1 MELDCRA
8 NGTFHF
14 WKTGEAAETGLSSCL
29 MYSRP
34 EAVCFFLKWATRHM
48 WRSLVLTKKEIL
60 SFTYYKGQC
69 VNEEINF
76 FPVTLFV
83 SKGPWVF
90 PLLQFQTAFV
100 CNIEETCLQL
110 ATRLISENN
119 AKAMPDKVYLKALFS
134 EKNKIKNA
142 FQNIHVRFYYINYIK
157 IK

>member
-48 WRSLVLTKKEIL
+48 WGSLVLAKKKKEIL

-76 FPVTLFV
+76 FPYHTFV
-83 SKGPWVF
+83 SLTLSSV
-90 PLLQFQTAFV
+90 AV
-100 CNIEETCLQL
+100 
-110 ATRLISENN
+110 S
-119 AKAMPDKVYLKALFS
+119 
-134 EKNKIKNA
+134 NK
-142 FQNIHVRFYYINYIK
+142 
-157 IK
+157 